1 MKLDYNSRE
10 IFWGNEALIVADMAK
25 GSSGKPEFTNHK
37 IVTGLVSV
45 GSMEDQAETN
55 SYPADDVPDHGVK
68 KGATLLQGEMVF
80 IQTDQALKE
89 DILGQQ
95 RTANGLGWSPTGNW
109 KTKCVQYLIKGRKR
123 DKVTGEF
130 VDGYRVV
137 VYPHLTPTAEATKES
152 ETDSVDGVDPIQWT
166 LAVQAT
172 DSDIY
177 LNGDKK
183 VTAIEY
189 EIWGEQA
196 KDFVKKME
204 SGLFI
209 MQPDTELAGAVT
221 LVAPIIANVQT
232 KTKGHNDG
240 TIVLPATLKNSKG
253 QDVKVSAAIK
263 DVKGNVATNNE
274 LAPNVYIVTFS
285 AEGYADVS
293 AGVAVTDM
301 PDGANHVAFAYSED
315 GKDRFTTVYPNLNLI
330 ENGKF
335 AKPISSKWAA
345 DGTTISK
352 SDITGYFKVKFN
364 GSSLNRVYYSGGLS
378 TIPIGQTYSVYIKA
392 YSLESSLDINL
403 GSVNGYQNITVTNN
417 SNIPKTYKVEGLVR
431 GDSDTFGIFGKLT
444 TTVGTLFISEIKA
457 EQGLTVTP
465 WMPTASE
472 AIESDYPS
480 YIGTYTDNDSS
491 KQSTDPVRYSWKE
504 I

>member
-10 IFWGNEALIVADMAK
+10 IFFGNEALIVADMSK
-25 GSSGKPEFTNHK
+25 GSNGKPEFTNHK

-130 VDGYRVV
+130 IDGYRVV
-137 VYPHLTPTAEATKES
+137 VYPNLRPTAEATKES

-172 DSDIY
+172 ESDVY

-183 VTAIEY
+183 VPAIEY

-196 KDFVKKME
+196 KDFVNKME

-209 MQPDTELAGAVT
+209 MQPDTVLAGAIT
-221 LVAPIIANVQT
+221 LVAPVIPNVT
-232 KTKGHNDG
+232 TATKGHNDG
-240 TIVLPATLKNSKG
+240 TIVVPATLKDSKG
-253 QDVKVSAAIK
+253 GTIKVTSVIK
-263 DVKGNVATNNE
+263 DAHGKVATNGQ
-274 LAPNVYIVTFS
+274 LAPGVYIVTFS
-285 AEGYADVS
+285 DDSYEDVT
-293 AGVAVTDM
+293 AGV
-301 PDGANHVAFAYSED
+301 
-315 GKDRFTTVYPNLNLI
+315 
-330 ENGKF
+330 
-335 AKPISSKWAA
+335 
-345 DGTTISK
+345 
-352 SDITGYFKVKFN
+352 
-364 GSSLNRVYYSGGLS
+364 
-378 TIPIGQTYSVYIKA
+378 
-392 YSLESSLDINL
+392 
-403 GSVNGYQNITVTNN
+403 SVNDH
-417 SNIPKTYKVEGLVR
+417 S
-431 GDSDTFGIFGKLT
+431 
-444 TTVGTLFISEIKA
+444 
-457 EQGLTVTP
+457 
-465 WMPTASE
+465 
-472 AIESDYPS
+472 
-480 YIGTYTDNDSS
+480 
-491 KQSTDPVRYSWKE
+491 
-504 I
+504 

>member
-10 IFWGNEALIVADMAK
+10 IFFGNEALIVADMAK

-45 GSMEDQAETN
+45 GEMEDQAETN

-130 VDGYRVV
+130 IDGYRVV
-137 VYPHLTPTAEATKES
+137 VYPNLRPTAEATKES

-177 LNGDKK
+177 LNGNKK
-183 VTAIEY
+183 VPAIEY

-204 SGLFI
+204 AGLFI
-209 MQPDTELAGAVT
+209 MQPDTVLAGAIT
-221 LVAPIIANVQT
+221 LVAPVIPNVT
-232 KTKGHNDG
+232 TATKGHNDG
-240 TIVLPATLKNSKG
+240 TIVVPATLKDSKG
-253 QDVKVSAAIK
+253 GTIKVTSVIK
-263 DVKGNVATNNE
+263 DAHGKVETNGQ
-274 LAPNVYIVTFS
+274 LAPGVHIVTFS
-285 AEGYADVS
+285 ADGYEDVT
-293 AGVAVTDM
+293 AGVSVTD
-301 PDGANHVAFAYSED
+301 HS
-315 GKDRFTTVYPNLNLI
+315 
-330 ENGKF
+330 
-335 AKPISSKWAA
+335 
-345 DGTTISK
+345 
-352 SDITGYFKVKFN
+352 
-364 GSSLNRVYYSGGLS
+364 
-378 TIPIGQTYSVYIKA
+378 
-392 YSLESSLDINL
+392 
-403 GSVNGYQNITVTNN
+403 
-417 SNIPKTYKVEGLVR
+417 
-431 GDSDTFGIFGKLT
+431 
-444 TTVGTLFISEIKA
+444 
-457 EQGLTVTP
+457 
-465 WMPTASE
+465 
-472 AIESDYPS
+472 
-480 YIGTYTDNDSS
+480 
-491 KQSTDPVRYSWKE
+491 
-504 I
+504 

>member
-10 IFWGNEALIVADMAK
+10 IFFGNEALIVADMAK
-25 GSSGKPEFTNHK
+25 GSNGKPEFTNLK

-45 GSMEDQAETN
+45 GEMEDQAETN

-137 VYPHLTPTAEATKES
+137 VYPNLRPTAEAKKES

-177 LNGDKK
+177 LNGNKK
-183 VTAIEY
+183 VPAIEY

-196 KDFVKKME
+196 KDFAKKME

-209 MQPDTELAGAVT
+209 MQPDTVLDGAITLIAPVIPNVT
-221 LVAPIIANVQT
+221 TARR
-232 KTKGHNDG
+232 GGNDG
-240 TIVLPATLKNSKG
+240 TIVVPDTLKDSKG
-253 QDVKVSAAIK
+253 GTVKVTSVIK
-263 DVKGNVATNNE
+263 DPHGKVETNGH
-274 LAPNVYIVTFS
+274 LAPGVHLATFS
-285 AEGYADVS
+285 ADGYEDVTS
-293 AGVAVTDM
+293 GV
-301 PDGANHVAFAYSED
+301 
-315 GKDRFTTVYPNLNLI
+315 
-330 ENGKF
+330 
-335 AKPISSKWAA
+335 
-345 DGTTISK
+345 
-352 SDITGYFKVKFN
+352 
-364 GSSLNRVYYSGGLS
+364 
-378 TIPIGQTYSVYIKA
+378 SVWDH
-392 YSLESSLDINL
+392 S
-403 GSVNGYQNITVTNN
+403 
-417 SNIPKTYKVEGLVR
+417 
-431 GDSDTFGIFGKLT
+431 
-444 TTVGTLFISEIKA
+444 
-457 EQGLTVTP
+457 
-465 WMPTASE
+465 
-472 AIESDYPS
+472 
-480 YIGTYTDNDSS
+480 
-491 KQSTDPVRYSWKE
+491 
-504 I
+504 